1 MITFDGGKKYMKY
14 IVRRA
19 SQWNEEVKP
28 CEEAKQE
35 TIVCENE
42 KKKAWMVKIGTIK
55 ELMDFQYKYEDI
67 IIRDSILYKGY
78 HEILIYDD
86 YIE

>member
-1 MITFDGGKKYMKY
+1 MKY

-19 SQWNEEVKP
+19 SQWNDEVKP

-35 TIVCENE
+35 NIPYKDRKE
-42 KKKAWMVKIGTIK
+42 KVWMISIGTLK
-55 ELMDFQYKYEDI
+55 ELMNFKDKYGDI
-67 IIRDSILYKGY
+67 IVQDSIIYKG
-78 HEILIYDD
+78 HNEILIYDD

>member
-1 MITFDGGKKYMKY
+1 MKY

-19 SQWNEEVKP
+19 SQWNDEVKP

-35 TIVCENE
+35 NVSYKGRKQKVWI
-42 KKKAWMVKIGTIK
+42 VKIGTIK
-55 ELMDFQYKYEDI
+55 ELMNFWSKYGDF
-67 IIRDSILYKGY
+67 IIRDSTLYKGY
-78 HEILIYDD
+78 YEILIYDD

>member
-1 MITFDGGKKYMKY
+1 MKY
-14 IVRRA
+14 IVRRV
-19 SQWNEEVKP
+19 SQWGEEVKP

-35 TIVCENE
+35 TIVCENR
-42 KKKAWMVKIGTIK
+42 KKKVWMVKIGTIK